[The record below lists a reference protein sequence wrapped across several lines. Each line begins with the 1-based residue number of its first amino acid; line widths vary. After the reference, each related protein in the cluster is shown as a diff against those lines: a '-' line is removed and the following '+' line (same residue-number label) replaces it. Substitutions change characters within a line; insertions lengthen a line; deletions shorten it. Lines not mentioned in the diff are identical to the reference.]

1 MELSFD
7 PITIELSLLCCFCF
21 FFPWVN
27 MLCILEATS
36 GRLVN
41 CMKTSG
47 LMPMEIIRPF
57 KWDWSCKEYRET

>member
-21 FFPWVN
+21 FSWVN

-41 CMKTSG
+41 CMETSG
-47 LMPMEIIRPF
+47 LMLMEIIRPF
-57 KWDWSCKEYRET
+57 KWDLSCKEYRET